1 MEGASLGQKGDTEI
15 GKRAF
20 VTEGS
25 LNTGVGMKEFLRVF
39 GDVRLAAG
47 LTAGWWGTT

>member
-1 MEGASLGQKGDTEI
+1 MEGASPGQKVDTGI

-20 VTEGS
+20 LTEGS
-25 LNTGVGMKEFLRVF
+25 LNIGVGMKEFLRAF